1 MEQVS
6 SGGVN
11 QDLICSLYA
20 ARGYSNC
27 CVGGRYILGGEYG
40 PGNQL
45 VRTVLELGVPKPSD
59 DPLHHLSG
67 YRLDGRGEQ
76 KS

>member
-1 MEQVS
+1 M
-6 SGGVN
+6 
-11 QDLICSLYA
+11 
-20 ARGYSNC
+20 
-27 CVGGRYILGGEYG
+27 GGRYVLGGEYG

-67 YRLDGRGEQ
+67 CRLDGRGEQ